1 MAGWTLYGPQQKF
14 GETTVISGQASADGM
29 CRPLGYN
36 YFVFY
41 KGQFAGTI
49 SPVSMDSRTD
59 GAATSVYLPQ
69 ERSLTAEF
77 ARYANTDALCCP
89 SRTSF
94 VDYRIET
101 TANGALLIP
110 KSVNT
115 AK

>member
-14 GETTVISGQASADGM
+14 DETTVISGQAGADGM

-49 SPVSMDSRTD
+49 SPSAMNSRED
-59 GAATSVYLPQ
+59 GSATFVHLEEQ
-69 ERSLTAEF
+69 LSLAAEF
-77 ARYANTDALCCP
+77 SRYADKDPLCCP

-94 VDYRIET
+94 VTYRIQFNP
-101 TANGALLIP
+101 NGPMLVAE
-110 KSVNT
+110 SVNT
-115 AK
+115 SK